1 MSRAAKPD
9 TVLLTAER
17 PVIVSK
23 RSLDDPHG
31 CVQKARCGTPKFNTV
46 RLSDD
51 GTTYQGKND
60 RDWVVK
66 GVKIPDQPR

>member
-1 MSRAAKPD
+1 M
-9 TVLLTAER
+9 
-17 PVIVSK
+17 IGSK

-31 CVQKARCGTPKFNTV
+31 CVQKARSGTPKVNTV

-51 GTTYQGKND
+51 GTTYQGKDD

-66 GVKIPDQPR
+66 GVKIPDQP

>member
-1 MSRAAKPD
+1 
-9 TVLLTAER
+9 
-17 PVIVSK
+17 VIASK
-23 RSLDDPHG
+23 RSVDHPHG
-31 CVQKARCGTPKFNTV
+31 CVQKARGGTPKVNTA

-66 GVKIPDQPR
+66 GVKISDQP